1 MYMCASFGKD
11 TIKLASGENVPK
23 EVQDVSVPA
32 DPGNHKSEDT
42 GSSVPTSISSKP
54 VVDAQPVS
62 QVTEAASAG
71 SGTHKISTEG
81 KSPITGST
89 ESASPSKVGALGET
103 VNGSIGPRLPQKV
116 QGKDMVESSLLKNYT
131 GIKVSGPCGEE
142 IGIFLIPY
150 IYITVQ
156 TEIDSIKVATK
167 FPQSDNEILEFKN
180 ENDKLSNQC
189 AINESS
195 KFTFIVYIYKGLLTL
210 KWKVHTTIS
219 SQNTDKTKADTRTYV
234 MPPMEMP
241 ITSIQVHTFLVEGET
256 VFLKSKD
263 YVIKK
268 DMPLKCEN
276 VANNCFLSG
285 NTDIE
290 KCYTCS
296 LLIKDVDT
304 SDVCFNYVSSEFKER
319 LEEIKIKGQD
329 DDQSDEY
336 ELTETIDNILKGI
349 YKTDSK
355 GNKELIHWEDVDAA
369 LKEELTKYCM
379 LLKGLDTSGMLDYFH
394 LGNEIDVFNNL
405 SKFLKKHK
413 EEKHFL
419 LKKKL
424 KNAVMC
430 IKSVD
435 EWVKNKTGFV
445 LPQLS
450 YSILDNT
457 NGQQQ
462 SDKKEGEFGISNLIN
477 ETKDIN
483 DLHPPITDMFCNAEY
498 CDRWKDKNGC
508 FSKIGASDQGN
519 CATSWIFASKMHLE
533 TIKCMK
539 GYDHVSSSALYVANC
554 SEKDVKEKCTVGS
567 NPLEF
572 LNIVNGKK
580 FLPSEANLQYS
591 YAKVSDDCPKPKS
604 NWVNLWTGIKL
615 LDYVPTPNSVGTKGY
630 TAYESEKFKVN
641 IVGYGNY
648 ISADGKKK
656 SYWIVRNSWGENWG
670 DNGNFK
676 VDMDTPAECKHNFVH
691 TAAVF
696 NLDLPI
702 VEKPAKNGVVNN
714 GSVSAQS
721 DSVYGQATEQTQASP
736 TSEAAQVLEL
746 GGARGVLGGDTSTE
760 LNQGESSGGK
770 SLELSKDASG
780 APSGGALTGETSTG
794 GASVAQDGAG
804 TSEKEESASD
814 PKKVEVVHI
823 LKYIKN
829 NKIQSS
835 LIKYDYEYGLGDH
848 ACSRSHAID
857 PEKQDECISFC
868 NDKWDDCKRTISPG
882 YCLTKLKGTNE
893 CIFCFV

>member
-1 MYMCASFGKD
+1 
-11 TIKLASGENVPK
+11 
-23 EVQDVSVPA
+23 
-32 DPGNHKSEDT
+32 
-42 GSSVPTSISSKP
+42 
-54 VVDAQPVS
+54 
-62 QVTEAASAG
+62 
-71 SGTHKISTEG
+71 
-81 KSPITGST
+81 
-89 ESASPSKVGALGET
+89 
-103 VNGSIGPRLPQKV
+103 
-116 QGKDMVESSLLKNYT
+116 
-131 GIKVSGPCGEE
+131 
-142 IGIFLIPY
+142 
-150 IYITVQ
+150 
-156 TEIDSIKVATK
+156 
-167 FPQSDNEILEFKN
+167 
-180 ENDKLSNQC
+180 
-189 AINESS
+189 
-195 KFTFIVYIYKGLLTL
+195 
-210 KWKVHTTIS
+210 
-219 SQNTDKTKADTRTYV
+219 
-234 MPPMEMP
+234 
-241 ITSIQVHTFLVEGET
+241 
-256 VFLKSKD
+256 
-263 YVIKK
+263 
-268 DMPLKCEN
+268 
-276 VANNCFLSG
+276 
-285 NTDIE
+285 
-290 KCYTCS
+290 
-296 LLIKDVDT
+296 
-304 SDVCFNYVSSEFKER
+304 
-319 LEEIKIKGQD
+319 
-329 DDQSDEY
+329 
-336 ELTETIDNILKGI
+336 
-349 YKTDSK
+349 
-355 GNKELIHWEDVDAA
+355 
-369 LKEELTKYCM
+369 
-379 LLKGLDTSGMLDYFH
+379 
-394 LGNEIDVFNNL
+394 
-405 SKFLKKHK
+405 
-413 EEKHFL
+413 
-419 LKKKL
+419 
-424 KNAVMC
+424 
-430 IKSVD
+430 
-435 EWVKNKTGFV
+435 
-445 LPQLS
+445 
-450 YSILDNT
+450 
-457 NGQQQ
+457 
-462 SDKKEGEFGISNLIN
+462 
-477 ETKDIN
+477 
-483 DLHPPITDMFCNAEY
+483 
-498 CDRWKDKNGC
+498 
-508 FSKIGASDQGN
+508 
-519 CATSWIFASKMHLE
+519 
-533 TIKCMK
+533 
-539 GYDHVSSSALYVANC
+539 
-554 SEKDVKEKCTVGS
+554 
-567 NPLEF
+567 LEF

-630 TAYESEKFKVN
+630 TAYESEKFKGNMDSFIKKVKSEIKNKGSVIAYVRAENALSYDTNGGKIHKLCGSENPDHAVN

-702 VEKPAKNGVVNN
+702 VEKPVKAEAELYNYYLKSSPDFYSNLYYKNYSKAKNGVVNN